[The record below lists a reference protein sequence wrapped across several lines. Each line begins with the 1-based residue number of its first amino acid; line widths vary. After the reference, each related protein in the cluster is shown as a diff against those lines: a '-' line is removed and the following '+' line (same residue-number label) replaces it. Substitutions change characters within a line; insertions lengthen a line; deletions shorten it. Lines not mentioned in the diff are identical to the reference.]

1 MLAMPVDE
9 ERRACVVVCVQIAKE
24 TNVYE
29 SALFCGSVR
38 RISSMA
44 AMVDWAEGIGS

>member
-1 MLAMPVDE
+1 MYDC
-9 ERRACVVVCVQIAKE
+9 RF
-24 TNVYE
+24 
-29 SALFCGSVR
+29 FCGSVR

>member
-1 MLAMPVDE
+1 MKSGVHVWLCM
-9 ERRACVVVCVQIAKE
+9 CVQIAKE